1 MEALGQ
7 LVLGKRRAGA
17 AEGRFAGNVSGAF
30 PTAESAERGPGMEGF
45 EERAGGGEL
54 IDVFGDA
61 GVGQPDAGT
70 GRTALAAPLIAAGEA
85 AQLGQRDDLA
95 ELLVQGG
102 EFAQFPNKANPISG
116 WLTKRIWVRTKG
128 ASGLLHCPAPPSRA
142 VVAACAVS
150 VRR

>member
-17 AEGRFAGNVSGAF
+17 AEGRFAGNVSGAL
-30 PTAESAERGPGMEGF
+30 PTAESAERGPGTEGF

-54 IDVFGDA
+54 NVFGNA

-70 GRTALAAPLIAAGEA
+70 GRTALAAPFIAAGEA

-102 EFAQFPNKANPISG
+102 EFAQFLGEGGKELALQAVEDRPQVEHAFPSASARRAFKRSCKNPNESEF
-116 WLTKRIWVRTKG
+116 
-128 ASGLLHCPAPPSRA
+128 
-142 VVAACAVS
+142 
-150 VRR
+150 